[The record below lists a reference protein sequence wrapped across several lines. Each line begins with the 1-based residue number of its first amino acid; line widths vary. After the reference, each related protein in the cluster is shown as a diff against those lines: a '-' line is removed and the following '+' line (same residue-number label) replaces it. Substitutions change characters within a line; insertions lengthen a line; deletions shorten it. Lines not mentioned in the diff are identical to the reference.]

1 MSTTRE
7 LFKAVL
13 TSDATLSTLLS
24 GGILDASADREGVS
38 YDDAPK
44 QVGTPLIAPFG
55 VIRWRSNQEQA
66 PIVLDAETRFVELWL
81 YQNQGIDIIDPARAR
96 AIKLLNRAILVGA
109 SDYKSALITHT
120 GDTLD
125 ITADELNN
133 ASACVCRF
141 KLNTRRK

>member
-1 MSTTRE
+1 MSTMRE

-13 TSDATLSTLLS
+13 TNDVTLSGLLS
-24 GGILDASADREGVS
+24 GGVFDASADREGIS

-44 QVGTPLIAPFG
+44 QAGTPLIAPFA

-81 YQNQGIDIIDPARAR
+81 YQNQGTDVIDSARAR
-96 AIKLLNRAILVGA
+96 AIKLINRTILVGA
-109 SDYKSALITHT
+109 SDYKSALITHS

-141 KLNTRRK
+141 QLNTRRK